1 MAHIHHLELTKEATP
16 LDRLAE
22 HVRATATRLNR
33 LARVA
38 EASDPADAVLI
49 LTSGL
54 RVEVV
59 RQSVSAEDPF
69 MADFGMVRAATV
81 DFTIDGRV
89 DPDRQLDEL
98 LQMVFG
104 LLEVVRGDAVLHYE
118 YEEVWLVRRDGQLVL
133 NDDDVMWPPEEL
145 ARIDLPYQRSH
156 LAFVTI

>member
-1 MAHIHHLELTKEATP
+1 MAHMHHLELTKEATP

-22 HVRATATRLNR
+22 HVRATATRLDL

-38 EASDPADAVLI
+38 DAPAPADAVVT

-54 RVEVV
+54 LVEVV
-59 RQSVSAEDPF
+59 GQSVSGGDPF
-69 MADFGMVRAATV
+69 VADFGLVRAATV
-81 DFTIDGRV
+81 DFTIDGRS
-89 DPDRQLDEL
+89 DPDRQFDEL

-104 LLEVVRGDAVLHYE
+104 LFEVVRGDAVLHYE

-145 ARIDLPYQRSH
+145 ARIDVPYQRAH
-156 LAFVTI
+156 LAFVTT